1 MSEPL
6 PIAEHI
12 ATDSIGLSA
21 VPGAVVRALPLWAAV
36 VPLLT
41 INICYLTAIGLD
53 HLPACVPYLSGCTS
67 VSSAGRMAPESLIF
81 KLGMLPS
88 AVVAVLIWWH
98 CSMFLEI
105 GRQSRFRLIVLRVL
119 GVTAALSLTLYA
131 LNLGLR
137 GDDYRLLRRIGIDG
151 FALSSF
157 IAQVMFVVAY
167 RHMRMGPT
175 NKLWRWL
182 IALCMALP
190 ILVIATNMAQWAGV
204 DRHSANNTVAWNAFV
219 LQSAFYAVMYRLW
232 QRHDFP
238 RRSSNSSSGRPRNGI
253 MTSRRT
259 RRP

>member
-1 MSEPL
+1 MSEPS
-6 PIAEHI
+6 PISERI
-12 ATDSIGLSA
+12 ASGSRVLSA
-21 VPGAVVRALPLWAAV
+21 VSCAAVRALPLWAAI

-41 INICYLTAIGLD
+41 INICYLTAISLD

-88 AVVAVLIWWH
+88 AVIAVLFWWH
-98 CSMFLEI
+98 CSMFLEV
-105 GRQSRFRLIVLRVL
+105 GRQSRFRLVVLRVL

-131 LNLGLR
+131 LNLGLL

-157 IAQVMFVVAY
+157 TAQVMFVVAY
-167 RHMRMGPT
+167 RHMRIGPT
-175 NKLWRWL
+175 KSLWLWL

-190 ILVIATNMAQWAGV
+190 ILAIAMNVAQWAGV
-204 DRHSANNTVAWNAFV
+204 DRHAANNTGAWNAFV

-238 RRSSNSSSGRPRNGI
+238 GQSSNTSLGRPRNRI
-253 MTSRRT
+253 RTSRRT
-259 RRP
+259 RTS